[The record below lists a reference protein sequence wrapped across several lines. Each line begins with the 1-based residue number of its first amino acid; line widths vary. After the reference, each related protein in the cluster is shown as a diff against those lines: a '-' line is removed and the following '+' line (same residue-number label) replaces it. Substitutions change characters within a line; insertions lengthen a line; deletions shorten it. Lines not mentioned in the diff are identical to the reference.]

1 MLSTDNE
8 FKSMSCNK
16 LVGLSEVHVEGIVW
30 FITKDC
36 NCRKGGCIFIWYVGC
51 TFLLHIDYNR
61 FCDTCFT
68 FAIKFLFSI

>member
-36 NCRKGGCIFIWYVGC
+36 NCRKEGV
-51 TFLLHIDYNR
+51 
-61 FCDTCFT
+61 
-68 FAIKFLFSI
+68 FLFGM